1 MWTTSWSSRSRLYE
15 RGDVMLV
22 LVLAIGLAVTFNVAL
37 QWAIEQVRW
46 YKQTHYYD
54 GDNNA
59 PYTPDKR

>member
-1 MWTTSWSSRSRLYE
+1 
-15 RGDVMLV
+15 MLV

-54 GDNNA
+54 GDTNT
-59 PYTPDKR
+59 PYTPNKR